1 MMSLNLCHLKVKE
14 MSKESEKFRFEVKN
28 QSDSASE
35 ILIYGYIG
43 KYEDVDYKGFRNS
56 FQKILTAYKEVT
68 VRIHSGGGSVYEGLA
83 IYDLMRSSDSNITV
97 IVEGMAASMA
107 SIIALGGDVIQM
119 TQNAFF
125 MMHAPSSGCYGDK
138 TAMQSTASQLI
149 QAENRL
155 VEIYKERTQAD
166 ETIILDWMKPNNDTW
181 VDSDQCLK
189 MKICDEIIT
198 PSKNRVFQA
207 SPEDIKNKTA
217 QEIFAAYEGEVPN
230 EIKNQIHEK
239 MKNRIIAMLAVA
251 GIAHTLTATSEDG
264 DFEKVL
270 KGALDKSNRCDT
282 AEASL
287 KNFQKTNAQ
296 ILIDKAVEEGKIPAA
311 EKEQWLT
318 DAIESPE
325 LTARALS
332 RMSGKPDFNGVV
344 NRDAPAIETGKHES
358 LKNRADWS
366 FDKWQAEDPKGLSK
380 LEDEAPE
387 DFKKLFNA
395 KFN

>member
-1 MMSLNLCHLKVKE
+1 

-56 FQKILTAYKEVT
+56 FQKILTSYKDVT

-97 IVEGMAASMA
+97 IVEGMAASMG

-138 TAMQSTASQLI
+138 TAMQSTASQLD

-155 VEIYKERTQAD
+155 VEIYKERTQA
-166 ETIILDWMKPNNDTW
+166 EESVILDWMKPNNDTW

-207 SPEDIKNKTA
+207 SPADMKNKSA
-217 QEIFAAYEGEVPN
+217 EEIFAAYEGEIPN
-230 EIKNQIHEK
+230 EIKNQINEK
-239 MKNRIIAMLAVA
+239 MKNRIISMLAAASIV
-251 GIAHTLTATSEDG
+251 HTLTASSEDE
-264 DFEKVL
+264 DFEKAL
-270 KGALDKSNRCDT
+270 KDVFAKANRCET
-282 AEASL
+282 AEAGL

-296 ILIDKAVEEGKIPAA
+296 ILIDKAAEEGKFPPS
-311 EKEQWLT
+311 EKDQWLK
-318 DAIESPE
+318 DAIENPE

-332 RMSGKPDFNGVV
+332 RMTGKPDINGGV
-344 NRDAPAIETGKHES
+344 NRDAQNIETGKHEL
-358 LKNRADWS
+358 LKGREAWT
-366 FDKWQAEDPKGLSK
+366 FDKWQTEDPKGLSK
-380 LEDEAPE
+380 MEDEAPE

>member
-28 QSDSASE
+28 QSDSSSE

-56 FQKILTAYKEVT
+56 FQKILTSYKDVT

-125 MMHAPSSGCYGDK
+125 MMHAPSAGCHGDK
-138 TAMQSTASQLI
+138 SAMQSTAAQLT

-155 VEIYKERTQAD
+155 VEIYKERTQA
-166 ETIILDWMKPNNDTW
+166 EESVILDWMKPNNDTW
-181 VDSDQCLK
+181 VDSDQCLT

-207 SPEDIKNKTA
+207 TDMKNKSVE
-217 QEIFAAYEGEVPN
+217 EIFAAYEGEVPN
-230 EIKNQIHEK
+230 EIKNQINEK
-239 MKNRIIAMLAVA
+239 MKNRIISMLAAASIV
-251 GIAHTLTATSEDG
+251 HTLTASSEDE
-264 DFEKVL
+264 DFEKAL
-270 KGALDKSNRCDT
+270 KDVFAKANRCET

-287 KNFQKTNAQ
+287 KGFQTTNAKV
-296 ILIDKAVEEGKIPAA
+296 LIDKAVEDGKILAS
-311 EKEQWLT
+311 EKDQWLK
-318 DAIESPE
+318 DAEANYDFA
-325 LTARALS
+325 ARAVS
-332 RMSGKPDFNGVV
+332 KMVGKPDVNDLL
-344 NRDAPAIETGKHES
+344 NRDGREIETGKHDL
-358 LKNRADWS
+358 LKGRGDWS
-366 FDKWQAEDPKGLSK
+366 FDKWQTEDPKGLSK
-380 LEDEAPE
+380 MEEEAPE

>member
-1 MMSLNLCHLKVKE
+1 MSINLCHLKVKE

-56 FQKILTAYKEVT
+56 FQKILTSYKDVT

-125 MMHAPSSGCYGDK
+125 MMHAPSAGCHGDK
-138 TAMQSTASQLI
+138 SAMQSTAAQLI

-155 VEIYKERTQAD
+155 VEIYKERTQA
-166 ETIILDWMKPNNDTW
+166 EESVILDWMKPNNDTW
-181 VDSDQCLK
+181 VDSDQCLT

-207 SPEDIKNKTA
+207 TDMKNKSVE
-217 QEIFAAYEGEVPN
+217 EIFAAYEGEVPN
-230 EIKNQIHEK
+230 EIKNQINEK

-251 GIAHTLTATSEDG
+251 GIAHTLTATSEDE

-287 KNFQKTNAQ
+287 KKFQKTNAE
-296 ILIDKAVEEGKIPAA
+296 ILIDKAAEEGKFPPT
-311 EKEQWLT
+311 EKEQWLK
-318 DAIESPE
+318 DAMENPE

-332 RMSGKPDFNGVV
+332 RMTGKPDLNASV
-344 NRDAPAIETGKHES
+344 NRDAHNIETGKHDL
-358 LKNRADWS
+358 LKGRGDWS
-366 FDKWQAEDPKGLSK
+366 FDKWQTEDAKGLSK
-380 LEDEAPE
+380 MEEEAPE